1 MKKILCFL
9 IAGVLAVSA
18 FAGTVKVTLNGNK
31 NFVVS
36 IDGRTYTAN
45 SMTNGKKEILITNL
59 ANGQHS
65 IEIYRPNNRGVNKS
79 IYSSSFNLDQNE
91 MMNIIV
97 NNNGGV
103 RIEESTNNEAY
114 GNDTYGNTYRSPMS
128 DASYNQLFRTI
139 SNKRGQAARLTA
151 ARDVFNSSSNYLTS
165 YQAADII
172 ALVNTEANRLLL
184 AKLAYDNLTDP
195 SSYTQFYGLFNRQA
209 SIDELDTYVRNNST
223 YVDPYNNNNNPYN
236 NNNYRVAMSDANFN
250 SIYESIRKQWFPGSK
265 MSSASDAFNV
275 STNYFT
281 TAQAKKII
289 GLVSNESNRLEL
301 AKLSLDNLT
310 DLSNYRQLYDLFT
323 SQASRDELD
332 NYYRSMNNY

>member
-9 IAGVLAVSA
+9 LAGVLAVSA

-31 NFVVS
+31 NFVVT
-36 IDGRTYTAN
+36 IDGRTYTPNTTA
-45 SMTNGKKEILITNL
+45 NGKKEIVISDLQ
-59 ANGQHS
+59 NGQHS

-79 IYSSSFNLDQNE
+79 IYSSSFNLNQNE

-97 NNNGGV
+97 NANGGV
-103 RIEESTNNEAY
+103 RIEESTTNDAY
-114 GNDTYGNTYRSPMS
+114 GDTYRSPMTAS
-128 DASYNQLFRTI
+128 SYNQLFRTI
-139 SNKRGQAARLTA
+139 SNKRGQPARLTA
-151 ARDVFNSSSNYLTS
+151 AKEVFNNSANYFDS

-172 ALVNTEANRLLL
+172 ALLNTEANRLLL
-184 AKLAYDNLTDP
+184 AKLAYDNLADP
-195 SSYTQFYGLFNRQA
+195 SSYNQFYGLFNKQA

-223 YVDPYNNNNNPYN
+223 YVNPYNNNN

-289 GLVSNESNRLEL
+289 GLVTNEANRLEL

-310 DLSNYRQLYDLFT
+310 DVRNYTQMYDLFST
-323 SQASRDELD
+323 QASRDELD
-332 NYYRSMNNY
+332 NYYRSNY

>member
-9 IAGVLAVSA
+9 LAGVLAVSA

-31 NFVVS
+31 TFIVT
-36 IDGRTYTAN
+36 IDGRTYTPN
-45 SMTNGKKEILITNL
+45 TTGNGKKEIVISDLQ
-59 ANGQHS
+59 NGQHS

-79 IYSSSFNLDQNE
+79 IYSSSFTLNQNE

-97 NNNGGV
+97 NANGGV
-103 RIEESTNNEAY
+103 RIEESTTNDAY
-114 GNDTYGNTYRSPMS
+114 GSTYRSPMTTS
-128 DASYNQLFRTI
+128 TYNQLFRTI
-139 SNKRGQAARLTA
+139 SNKRGQAARLKA
-151 ARDVFNSSSNYLTS
+151 ATEVFNNSANYFDS

-172 ALVNTEANRLLL
+172 ALLNTEANRLVL
-184 AKLAYDNLTDP
+184 AKLAYDNLADP
-195 SSYTQFYGLFNRQA
+195 SGYTQFYGLFNKQA

-223 YVDPYNNNNNPYN
+223 YVDSYNNNPYN
-236 NNNYRVAMSDANFN
+236 NNNSRVAMSDANFN

-289 GLVSNESNRLEL
+289 GLVSNEANRLEL
-301 AKLSLDNLT
+301 AKLSIDNLT
-310 DLSNYRQLYDLFT
+310 DVANYKQMYDLFST
-323 SQASRDELD
+323 QASRDELD
-332 NYYRSMNNY
+332 SYVRANYNY